1 MMMTNN
7 QTNLHLLMVR
17 PRVNGL
23 EGHKE
28 QPAFSSM
35 RMLLY
40 GTLCFPHGRR
50 NPETLKNVNNNRNLA
65 CNLF

>member
-40 GTLCFPHGRR
+40 GTLCFPHGSR
-50 NPETLKNVNNNRNLA
+50 NPETLQNDNNKSLA